1 MRYFLLGAAAL
12 AGCLSEASF
21 AADGPTIVI
30 TIRNHRFEPERPKAP
45 AGVPFVLRV
54 INADSTPEEFESKS
68 LRVERVIGGGGTALI
83 SIRAL
88 QPGTYNFF
96 GEFNEDTAQGA
107 LLVE

>member
-1 MRYFLLGAAAL
+1 MRLFLLGAAAL
-12 AGCLSEASF
+12 AACFSGTAF
-21 AADGPTIVI
+21 AAEGPTIVI
-30 TIRNHRFEPERPKAP
+30 TIRNHRFEPERLKVP

-68 LRVERVIGGGGTALI
+68 LRVERVVGGGGTALI
-83 SIRAL
+83 SLRAL

-96 GEFNEDTAQGA
+96 GEFNEDSAQGA